1 MTANYNSDFEQLTGL
16 ERLRHFERNTEQR
29 FGVARMLGY
38 EIRRID
44 SGQVELQFEP
54 KEEHLNLF
62 STVHGGILASLL
74 DTGMGCALMTLLEAG
89 EHHTIVDLHAKYLR
103 PVTLQKSPLIVR
115 CEVEHRGKRQCTM
128 SGDVVCPDGKLCAT
142 ATATAMIL

>member
-1 MTANYNSDFEQLTGL
+1 MASNYNTDFEQLTGL
-16 ERLRHFERNTEQR
+16 ERLRHFERSEEQR

-38 EIRRID
+38 EITRID
-44 SGQVELQFEP
+44 SGQVDLRFEP
-54 KEEHLNLF
+54 TSDHLNLF

-89 EHHTIVDLHAKYLR
+89 EHHTIIDLHSKYLR
-103 PVTLQKSPLIVR
+103 PVTLQKSPLLIRSKVD
-115 CEVEHRGKRQCTM
+115 HRGKRQCTM
-128 SGDVVCPDGKLCAT
+128 SGDIACPDGKLCAT